1 MKKVIVLAIGSF
13 ILLSCNSKVEKSETA
28 AQEEKVQVTDQHAE
42 NVESVELNDGAK
54 WIVNEEMKPFVLKGA
69 TLVNVY
75 LQDNQT
81 ENKVLANELKDQNNQ
96 LIKSCTMKGKSHDEL
111 HKWLAPHL
119 ELVKELEGETDALK
133 ANEIVLKLKNSYQQ
147 YHQYFN

>member
-1 MKKVIVLAIGSF
+1 MKKVIVLALSSF
-13 ILLSCNSKVEKSETA
+13 ILISCNSKVEKSA
-28 AQEEKVQVTDQHAE
+28 ADQGAEIQVTDQHAQ
-42 NVESVELNDGAK
+42 NAESIELNDGAK

-75 LQDNQT
+75 LQNNQT
-81 ENKVLANELKDQNNQ
+81 DNKVLASELKDQNDQ

-119 ELVKELEGETDALK
+119 ALVKELEGETDALK
-133 ANEIVLKLKNSYQQ
+133 ANEIVLKLKNSYEQ
-147 YHQYFN
+147 YHQYFL

>member
-1 MKKVIVLAIGSF
+1 MKKVIVLALSSF
-13 ILLSCNSKVEKSETA
+13 ILISCNSKVEKSA
-28 AQEEKVQVTDQHAE
+28 ADQGAEIQVTDQHAQ
-42 NVESVELNDGAK
+42 NAESIELNDGAK

-75 LQDNQT
+75 LQNNQT
-81 ENKVLANELKDQNNQ
+81 DNKVLASELKDQNDQ

-119 ELVKELEGETDALK
+119 ALVKELESETDALK
-133 ANEIVLKLKNSYQQ
+133 ANEIVLKLKNSYEQ
-147 YHQYFN
+147 YHQYFL